1 MKFITTDFKDLI
13 IIKHNVFN
21 DQRGFFKEQF
31 KKENLERFI
40 NGKINFCQENC
51 VKSYLNVLRG
61 LHFQKEP
68 YAQSKLVSVS
78 SGSILDVVVDI
89 RKNSKTFGKYKGFIL
104 SDEGPQQILI
114 PHGFAH
120 GFCVLSD
127 YAIFAY
133 KVDNYYSPNHE
144 FGIRWDDCNLNID
157 WGYDEKKI
165 QLSKKDIELP
175 LLTEIDSPFKFSQ

>member
-21 DQRGFFKEQF
+21 DQRGSFKEKF

-40 NGKINFCQENC
+40 NSKINFCQENC

-89 RKNSKTFGKYKGFIL
+89 RKASETYGKYFSYIL
-104 SDEGPQQILI
+104 SSNNNESLFI
-114 PHGFAH
+114 PKGFAH
-120 GFCVLSD
+120 GYLTLTDF
-127 YAIFAY
+127 AIINY
-133 KVDNYYSPNHE
+133 QVDNYYNPNAE
-144 FGIRWDDCNLNID
+144 GLISYDDDFLKID
-157 WGYDEKKI
+157 WGIQKDKLIISEKDKNF
-165 QLSKKDIELP
+165 K
-175 LLTEIDSPFKFSQ
+175 PFKW

>member
-89 RKNSKTFGKYKGFIL
+89 RKASETYGKYFSYIL
-104 SDEGPQQILI
+104 SSNNNESLFI
-114 PHGFAH
+114 PKGFAH
-120 GFCVLSD
+120 GYLTLTDF
-127 YAIFAY
+127 AIINY
-133 KVDNYYSPNHE
+133 QVDNYYNPNAE
-144 FGIRWDDCNLNID
+144 GLISYNDDFLKINWGIQKDKLIIS
-157 WGYDEKKI
+157 EKDKNF
-165 QLSKKDIELP
+165 K
-175 LLTEIDSPFKFSQ
+175 PFKW